1 MQTSRLGLG
10 AARRLGGLT
19 CKLTGDRI
27 GVSLYFQAD
36 KTPCSLLRTSI
47 KRSFFNKLFGRGP
60 SAREEEPAAQAPSI
74 ITERRKESSYE
85 KDSYKKQTPMSEEE
99 VKFLKKKEEFLQSLA
114 KKRDAQDSE
123 LEKRRKEI
131 KEASTASRR
140 EFEITLASLDYG
152 KIIQDNIAI
161 NRETEFES
169 VEDLISFIAKI
180 SNAKIKLTEENIV
193 KVLHGY
199 INYAPTLGKEAAQS
213 REFAYLLNLLRSMIG
228 ALAQTV
234 SEGLTRKAS
243 CRWWHFWTYTVSIT
257 QSFGSKSNS
266 AF

>member
-1 MQTSRLGLG
+1 MQTSRLGTE
-10 AARRLGGLT
+10 ATKRLGRLRGKIVDAAL
-19 CKLTGDRI
+19 DREFAFAAHYPA
-27 GVSLYFQAD
+27 G
-36 KTPCSLLRTSI
+36 SLLRTSI

-60 SAREEEPAAQAPSI
+60 TAREEEPAGQAPSI

-99 VKFLKKKEEFLQSLA
+99 MKFLKKKEEFLQSLA

-131 KEASTASRR
+131 EEASTASRR

-161 NRETEFES
+161 NRETAFES
-169 VEDLISFIAKI
+169 VEDLIGFIAKI

-228 ALAQTV
+228 ALSQTV
-234 SEGLTRKAS
+234 S
-243 CRWWHFWTYTVSIT
+243 
-257 QSFGSKSNS
+257 
-266 AF
+266 